1 MQICWFCLRKFH
13 SKTMFKFHL
22 LNEHG
27 VFANV
32 SDLQNFANNNDDV
45 SEERSSSGEI
55 SQDRHDVD
63 GGSSHDITE
72 DRNSLD
78 NVSGETC
85 NSTDDVIGGR
95 YSLPDIRKGG
105 FENVIE
111 RRSTIKKVVGG
122 RLKIVDITT
131 REFFVKVEKT
141 EHQNPKTVGS
151 EFAPIKGNQ
160 KLTNLRPFNRYH
172 PYNESAKFESSVV
185 QDQRG
190 NSACWTFATESDQP
204 DIADQQNAADQP
216 YELNLQFES
225 NYLDRSNQ
233 PEESKQPEE
242 TDRQGRTDQPAETD
256 KVHEPEKSTQLFKPD
271 QQISKQLFSLG
282 SSTEPHNCEICME
295 KFECRRSMVRHKQT
309 AHQLALFE
317 CEVCH
322 KTYTSKQ
329 NKNFHFDAVHN
340 GANNFE
346 CTTCGK
352 KFVWQNALAHH
363 INITSHSSQKVRKQ
377 PPGPQKRK
385 GSSTEPHNCEIC
397 MEKFE
402 SRKSMIRHKRT
413 AHQLALFEC
422 EVCHKTYTSKQNKKF
437 HFDAVH
443 RGVKNFDCKICGKK
457 FAWQN
462 ALADHMKSNSHSET
476 KKFKCEY
483 CDEEFKFKME
493 IAKHR
498 VAVHSKNEMFK
509 CKICDKDFI
518 SKVIRRNHMKVVH
531 CGTNRFEC
539 KICSRTFSWEY
550 SLKNHVT
557 TAHAQTK
564 SLKCD
569 EEFDN

>member
-1 MQICWFCLRKFH
+1 MADKMQICWFCLRKFH

-204 DIADQQNAADQP
+204 DVADQQNAADQP

-295 KFECRRSMVRHKQT
+295 KFECRRSMVRHKQ
-309 AHQLALFE
+309 
-317 CEVCH
+317 
-322 KTYTSKQ
+322 
-329 NKNFHFDAVHN
+329 
-340 GANNFE
+340 
-346 CTTCGK
+346 
-352 KFVWQNALAHH
+352 
-363 INITSHSSQKVRKQ
+363 
-377 PPGPQKRK
+377 
-385 GSSTEPHNCEIC
+385 
-397 MEKFE
+397 
-402 SRKSMIRHKRT
+402 T